1 MWCKLNQIYRA
12 CHTYNYKLPLHKN
25 TCTQMHTTQTHIHI
39 HPYVHGTLIKINI
52 IGNQLI
58 YALQKGRYDLYYGE
72 AIIYF
77 IMPKFTA
84 DPQQEDGVKT

>member
-1 MWCKLNQIYRA
+1 M
-12 CHTYNYKLPLHKN
+12 HTY
-25 TCTQMHTTQTHIHI
+25 I
-39 HPYVHGTLIKINI
+39 HGTLTKINI
-52 IGNQLI
+52 LVNQLI
-58 YALQKGRYDLYYGE
+58 FDVQKARYDLYYGE